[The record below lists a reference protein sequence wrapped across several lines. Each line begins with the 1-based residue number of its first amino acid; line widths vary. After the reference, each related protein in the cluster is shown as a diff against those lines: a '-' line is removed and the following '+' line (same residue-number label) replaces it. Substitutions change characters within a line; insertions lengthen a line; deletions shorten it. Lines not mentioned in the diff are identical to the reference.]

1 MAVGMAPAT
10 ANAVLNAYYNQTNIT
25 APTAIW
31 IQLHIGD
38 PGAAGTANLT
48 AGPEPRK
55 DVTAVFAAAAS
66 GAVTSDT
73 LVSWTNVASTEDY
86 THWSLWSASTAGTFY
101 WSGTIT
107 ANSVTAGDTFNLA
120 VGDIDISLTVAA

>member
-1 MAVGMAPAT
+1 MAVGMAAAT
-10 ANAVLNAYYNQTNIT
+10 ANAVLNAYYNAANIT

-31 IQLHIGD
+31 IQLHVGD
-38 PGAAGTANLT
+38 PGANGTANVAT
-48 AGPEPRK
+48 ETTRK

-73 LVSWTNVASTEDY
+73 AVTWTNVAGSEDF
-86 THWSLWSASTAGTFY
+86 THWSLWSASAAGTFY

-107 ANSVTAGDTFNLA
+107 ANAVTAGDTFTFA
-120 VGDIDISLTVAA
+120 VGDIDISLSVAA